1 MLRPFLLSALLFVP
15 ALSSWAQAALTG
27 RVLSQGRPLP
37 FASVRLEGTR
47 IGVAANAEGMYR
59 IEDISSGTWTVVAS
73 MVGFVPFEQLVEV
86 RGGGVTELNF
96 NLEARPEAIEEVVI
110 SGTMKEVSKLAS
122 TVPVEVY
129 SPAYFQANPTSSLYD
144 ALECV
149 NGVRPQMNCSICNTG
164 DIRIQGLEG
173 PYTMVLIDGMPIVSG
188 LGTVYGLNGI
198 PSALIERMEVV
209 KGAASTLYGSEAVG
223 GLINIITKSSD
234 DAPALSADVFGT
246 TWGEI
251 TADVAASVQLDDK
264 VQGLLGVNAFHFGQR
279 VDRDDD
285 KFTDMPLQDR
295 VSLFSTWSVDREH
308 DRVMTLGG
316 RYIYED
322 RFGGDVNWVE
332 AEHRGGSER
341 YGESIYTHRWEAFGT
356 CQLPTAEQLMLQF
369 SANGHLQNSAYG
381 DVSYICLLYTSP
393 SPRDRT
399 RSRMPSSA

>member
-1 MLRPFLLSALLFVP
+1 
-15 ALSSWAQAALTG
+15 
-27 RVLSQGRPLP
+27 
-37 FASVRLEGTR
+37 
-47 IGVAANAEGMYR
+47 
-59 IEDISSGTWTVVAS
+59 
-73 MVGFVPFEQLVEV
+73 
-86 RGGGVTELNF
+86 
-96 NLEARPEAIEEVVI
+96 
-110 SGTMKEVSKLAS
+110 MKEVSKLAS
-122 TVPVEVY
+122 PVPVEVY

-223 GLINIITKSSD
+223 GLINVITKSSD

-251 TADVAASVQLDDK
+251 TADVAASVQLHDK

-279 VDRDDD
+279 VDRNDDQ
-285 KFTDMPLQDR
+285 FTDMPLQDR
-295 VSLFSTWSVDREH
+295 VSLFNTWSVDRES

-356 CQLPTAEQLMLQF
+356 YQLPTAERLMLQF
-369 SANGHLQNSAYG
+369 SANGHRQNSVYG
-381 DVSYICLLYTSP
+381 DVSYIAAQHISFGQLTWDKSLGRG
-393 SPRDRT
+393 PRRVGGCSFEAHVVRGQHPRHGGRAFRGLAPWIVCPRPNGLERPKHAASGASLRQEFRARQHLHAASELQMERPRPVDGGPLVCRK
-399 RSRMPSSA
+399 RLPGGQHLHRRPRRPDGRP